1 VKRRRYIML
10 GLAVLVLIMVS
21 VVLGACGG
29 GSDDPGAIYEKARMA
44 FVNNDVAA
52 AKEVFADD
60 AVINWPQ
67 GADPA
72 VSTGIDEITAMV
84 KDYPVDPIEVGDP
97 WTYVP
102 SAKDLEP
109 LPNSYKGASYVASP
123 VRVEG
128 NLYMNLV
135 QIVDGKIVNNWITPM
150 YR

>member
-1 VKRRRYIML
+1 ML
-10 GLAVLVLIMVS
+10 GLAVLTLTMVS
-21 VVLGACGG
+21 VGLGACGG
-29 GSDDPGAIYEKARMA
+29 GSDDPAAIYEKARMA

-60 AVINWPQ
+60 AVIKWPQ
-67 GADPA
+67 GTDPA

-84 KDYPVDPIEVGDP
+84 KDYPVDPMEVGDP

-109 LPNSYKGASYVASP
+109 LPNSYKGASYVASL